1 MVDDDKYHLSYRKH
15 PKQDTGEG
23 SWLDQ
28 YSTLT
33 INIWNLSLRLQA
45 KRICW
50 WNLYFWFT
58 QATCESNLFH
68 GPRTDYPSDD
78 KQDWAWHPPQNKEL
92 YSPPISVTHENKLPI
107 CHTLASSN
115 LSLKWTKYRFP
126 SGRRPISQLARWPF
140 AFWLLL
146 NEVSK
151 ICIVL
156 GRKYLKPLFK
166 EHLAPPYH
174 YTIVQF
180 KIHHLAYCSI

>member
-1 MVDDDKYHLSYRKH
+1 MVDDDKYHLSSRKH
-15 PKQDTGEG
+15 PKHDTGEG
-23 SWLDQ
+23 SWLDH

-33 INIWNLSLRLQA
+33 VNIWNPSLRLQA

-68 GPRTDYPSDD
+68 GPRTDYPSDE

-92 YSPPISVTHENKLPI
+92 CSPPISVTHENKLPI

-126 SGRRPISQLARWPF
+126 SGQRPISQLARWPF

-156 GRKYLKPLFK
+156 GRKHLKPLFK